1 MKKVLLSFISLALVG
16 VLFVNPSEVKATNFE
31 GQEDKYIKICS
42 SSTLAKSK
50 EKVCK
55 EFNKYLKN
63 KNSELKDEIKESQS
77 DLEETKDDI
86 LAIQS
91 KISSINSQIATK
103 EKEINYLLS
112 SIDKIEKYIEKKNEQ
127 MKDRLYVM
135 QSDYNSNTFVQFILG
150 AESFSDIFSRI
161 NSLNDIT
168 AYENDLIAELTE
180 QKKELDSQKKTLLEA
195 KANLQSHKDSAKT
208 LQSQLTALKKKQEQE
223 ITANKSEIKE
233 NEAAQKEI
241 NETLAEIAASVPKDD
256 IGGEVIKGDSET
268 GNKIA
273 SIAIGRIGCPYYWG
287 ATGPNYFDCSGLVYY
302 CLKNAGISGGRG
314 TANSYAYSGKA
325 VSYNQLQAG
334 DVVCFKRSGSS
345 TYHHIGIYIGGGIV
359 VHASGEGSTCLGN
372 HASLGHVVKR
382 TPLSSFSSYSKVYRR
397 LY

>member
-112 SIDKIEKYIEKKNEQ
+112 SIYKI
-127 MKDRLYVM
+127 
-135 QSDYNSNTFVQFILG
+135 
-150 AESFSDIFSRI
+150 
-161 NSLNDIT
+161 
-168 AYENDLIAELTE
+168 
-180 QKKELDSQKKTLLEA
+180 
-195 KANLQSHKDSAKT
+195 
-208 LQSQLTALKKKQEQE
+208 
-223 ITANKSEIKE
+223 
-233 NEAAQKEI
+233 
-241 NETLAEIAASVPKDD
+241 
-256 IGGEVIKGDSET
+256 
-268 GNKIA
+268 
-273 SIAIGRIGCPYYWG
+273 
-287 ATGPNYFDCSGLVYY
+287 
-302 CLKNAGISGGRG
+302 
-314 TANSYAYSGKA
+314 
-325 VSYNQLQAG
+325 
-334 DVVCFKRSGSS
+334 
-345 TYHHIGIYIGGGIV
+345 
-359 VHASGEGSTCLGN
+359 
-372 HASLGHVVKR
+372 
-382 TPLSSFSSYSKVYRR
+382 
-397 LY
+397 